1 MATEVQKDL
10 YGVGFSPLSIKNK
23 KYAEPEELLADK
35 EAGLLAIYQADG
47 SVISA
52 EYLSRIKRHLKEFTQ
67 RCIDDSTVG
76 YIYRVNVTDAL
87 VKSIK
92 KTENLFVNTL
102 EFDNGK
108 NPYQFIRLSM
118 DSDLFNKHE
127 YIPLD
132 LNNVKVKVNFTLT
145 ADEESH
151 SYEFEEKV
159 SEVNNKAYGIDY
171 DEFDFLE
178 TDEISKFTM
187 TINSITIIVPD
198 NFNTS
203 QFGFNIHDIL
213 IAFR

>member
-118 DSDLFNKHE
+118 DADLFNKHE

-132 LNNVKVKVNFTLT
+132 LNNVKASVVRNQKAPLLLGQSVLGKLGKIEIDNEKRLLKVTT
-145 ADEESH
+145 R
-151 SYEFEEKV
+151 K
-159 SEVNNKAYGIDY
+159 K
-171 DEFDFLE
+171 
-178 TDEISKFTM
+178 K
-187 TINSITIIVPD
+187 
-198 NFNTS
+198 
-203 QFGFNIHDIL
+203 
-213 IAFR
+213 